1 MAKVIKQEG
10 SEVIIEVKINIA
22 GSMLEAENS
31 IQDACN
37 KVGCLATERALDC
50 FDTDGSNIKTGNI
63 KWTSKGQTEQKY
75 QTPYG
80 VVNIKRHVYQT
91 SKGGKTY
98 CPLEENG
105 RIIRK
110 ATPRFAMQL
119 SHKYSQNNAQ
129 AVCQDLTENHNRK
142 VSQSFVQ
149 NVVDWVGSIASAKE
163 DQWEYELP
171 PIDDAVSSIVFSM
184 DGAHV
189 LLQEEGW
196 REAMVGAISLYNP
209 AGTRLHT
216 IYLGAPPEYGK
227 SAFKKHL
234 EKEILKIK
242 ARYPKALYLGIADG
256 AKDNWNFLER
266 HTDRQLLD
274 FFHVTEYLAKVAYAA
289 YPQKTGKAQRQEW
302 LATRCHQLKHEPG
315 TVEKLI
321 DEMEQFSHK
330 KKLSRPVRVDLAGA
344 LTYFK
349 NHQAMMDYPYHIKQ
363 QLPIGSGVTE
373 AACKTLV
380 KQRLCCSGMRWKN
393 RGAGIVLTLRAL
405 VQTNARWMQFWNKIN
420 QYGANGF
427 A

>member
-37 KVGCLATERALDC
+37 EVGCLATERALDC

-321 DEMEQFSHK
+321 DEMELFSHK

>member
-1 MAKVIKQEG
+1 MAKLIKQEG
-10 SEVIIEVKINIA
+10 TELTLEVKINIA
-22 GSMLEAENS
+22 GSLLEAENR

-37 KVGCLATERALDC
+37 EVGCLATEHALKG
-50 FDTDGSNIKTGNI
+50 FDSDGSSIKTGNI
-63 KWTSKGQTEQKY
+63 KWTSKGQTAQKY

-80 VVNIKRHVYQT
+80 VVNIDRHVYQT
-91 SKGGKTY
+91 SKGGKTC
-98 CPLEENG
+98 CPMEQRG

-129 AVCQDLTENHNRK
+129 AVCRDLAENHNRK
-142 VSQSFVQ
+142 VSKSFVQ

-171 PIDDAVSSIVFSM
+171 SIDDAVSSIVFSM
-184 DGAHV
+184 DGAHI
-189 LLQEEGW
+189 LMQDEGW
-196 REAMVGAISLYNP
+196 REAMVGVISLYDP
-209 AGTRLHT
+209 AGNRLHT
-216 IYLGAPPEYGK
+216 LYLGAPPEYGK

-234 EKEILKIK
+234 EKEIIKVK
-242 ARYPKALYLGIADG
+242 ARYPEALYLGIADG
-256 AKDNWNFLER
+256 AKDNWTFLEQ

-289 YPQKTGKAQRQEW
+289 YPQKTGKPQRQKW
-302 LATRCHQLKHEPG
+302 LATRCHQLKHEG
-315 TVEKLI
+315 AMVEKLI
-321 DEMEQFSHK
+321 DEMEQFSRK
-330 KKLSRPVRVDLAGA
+330 KKLSRAVRDDLACA

-349 NHQAMMDYPYHIKQ
+349 NHRAMMDYPYHVKQ

-380 KQRLCCSGMRWKN
+380 KQRLSCSGMRWKN
-393 RGAGIVLTLRAL
+393 QGAGMVLTLRAL
-405 VQTNARWMQFWNKIN
+405 VQTSARWMQFWSKIN
-420 QYGANGF
+420 QYGTQGF